1 MLSVIAGKTLDFFDI
16 SRQDLAASILYKKEF
31 LRLIMPNRNWLPMF
45 GIITR
50 CLMFYP

>member
-1 MLSVIAGKTLDFFDI
+1 MLSVLTGKTLDFFDM
-16 SRQDLAASILYKKEF
+16 SRPDLAVSILHKKEF
-31 LRLIMPNRNWLPMF
+31 WRLIMPNRNWLPMF